1 MTPLIEQAQIVGIE
15 IPPLQ
20 QIQQTINQLKTE
32 LKTVRADS
40 PSLRKHMMKAQAIKH
55 DSTGNTKGARAVRA
69 ILRTEERL
77 EAYKTYKVIS
87 GNALQQ
93 QSFTSVQIPTSWK
106 DFSEGDD
113 PQSLEDP
120 KKACSWTEVTL
131 PEDIKRFAQLR
142 NRIQFRQAE
151 TDRTPFTQHPL
162 KIHLNWSADTNEAEL
177 ML

>member
-15 IPPLQ
+15 IPPSQ

-40 PSLRKHMMKAQAIKH
+40 PTLRKHMMKAQAIRH

-87 GNALQQ
+87 GVFKYQHLGKI
-93 QSFTSVQIPTSWK
+93 F
-106 DFSEGDD
+106 
-113 PQSLEDP
+113 L
-120 KKACSWTEVTL
+120 KAM
-131 PEDIKRFAQLR
+131 IH
-142 NRIQFRQAE
+142 N
-151 TDRTPFTQHPL
+151 HL
-162 KIHLNWSADTNEAEL
+162 KI
-177 ML
+177 